1 MNCKIFTK
9 INNRRNKLKRKKEY
23 YWIFVIFIFICSV
36 VFRAY
41 VSLYEK
47 RLSTYY
53 DELRYMQIA
62 KSIWT
67 NHNFN
72 IYGTPGDFS
81 KILYSVFIAPFFSVS
96 NSIMRIKL
104 ISVWNS
110 ILISSSVFPAWLI
123 ARNIT
128 KNKFVITSAIILT
141 ALSSDM
147 CYSMVFMSENLYLPM
162 GLWLIYL
169 MIKIFTSSD
178 VRRKTVLTFFTG
190 IYTYFL
196 YLCKEIALAFVLAF
210 LIIEAVRFITS
221 KDKKILIPCVAFLI
235 GFAVFFITAKFTVF
249 SDIGSSYNQT
259 SLSQIGTPY
268 KFAYWIYTILYDG
281 AYLAVAFLFFPLLY
295 PLLKINRNNISE
307 LRNKMYIFTA
317 LSAFITLGIITFT
330 ISVREDLGRIDMRQH
345 LRYYCPLFLPLLV
358 VFMDILKNEGE
369 YSNSTTENKVWR
381 IFDYSRK
388 LFVFMIPV
396 VTIFILH
403 SLFKGSAVD
412 NTSLKFLLELV
423 TDIFKDTVETANKS
437 IANSGS
443 IIYMNAGMIIFKT
456 AYILF
461 ISSIFILI
469 KFRRN
474 KTALSLFLIV
484 TISVQILN
492 NYSTIKAFKQVTQI
506 SITAQDEAYRLD
518 NYLKTT
524 DGNILLVQNKK
535 FDTRIRIT
543 DAYLSVDYC
552 STTEENFYDTFNGS
566 DTIDLRK
573 AKFCTI
579 HSNNK
584 GYYENYDNF
593 SYIISDSKLKISD
606 KSAELIRIEGI
617 NAYYVYQ
624 LNDIYSISL
633 TE

>member
-1 MNCKIFTK
+1 MLFTE
-9 INNRRNKLKRKKEY
+9 NNNIEIKKKMKKEY

-36 VFRAY
+36 IFRAY
-41 VSLYEK
+41 MSLYEK

-53 DELRYMQIA
+53 DELRYVYIA
-62 KSIWT
+62 KSIWN

-81 KILYSVFIAPFFSVS
+81 KILYSVFIAPFFSIS
-96 NSIMRIKL
+96 NSIIRIKC
-104 ISVWNS
+104 ISIWNS

-128 KNKFVITSAIILT
+128 KDKLIVTSAVILT

-162 GLWLIYL
+162 GLWLIYF
-169 MIKIFTSSD
+169 MIKIFKSTD
-178 VRRKTVLTFFTG
+178 VKRKTVQAFFIG
-190 IYTYFL
+190 VYTYFL

-221 KDKKILIPCVAFLI
+221 KDKKILVPCAAFLI
-235 GFAVFFITAKFTVF
+235 GFALFFVTAKFTVF

-281 AYLAVAFLFFPLLY
+281 AYLTVAFLFFPLLY
-295 PLLKINRNNISE
+295 PLLKISRSNISE
-307 LRNKMYIFTA
+307 LRNKLYIFTA

-358 VFMDILKNEGE
+358 VFLDVLKNENE
-369 YSNSTTENKVWR
+369 QCKSAVESRLWR
-381 IFDYSRK
+381 NFDYFRK
-388 LFVFMIPV
+388 LLVFIIPFI
-396 VTIFILH
+396 TIFILH

-423 TDIFKDTVETANKS
+423 TNVFKDTVETANKS
-437 IANSGS
+437 IEKSGS

-461 ISSIFILI
+461 IALIFILI
-469 KFRRN
+469 KFR
-474 KTALSLFLIV
+474 KKKAALSLFLII
-484 TISVQILN
+484 TISVQVLN
-492 NYSTIKAFKQVTQI
+492 NYSTIKAFKGVTQI
-506 SITAQDEAYRLD
+506 SVTAQDEAYRLD

-524 DGNILLVQNKK
+524 DGNILLVQEKK

-543 DAYLSVDYC
+543 DAYLSGDYC
-552 STTEENFYDTFNGS
+552 STTAEEFYKAFNGS
-566 DTIDLRK
+566 DTIDLRET
-573 AKFCTI
+573 KFPTI

-593 SYIISDSKLKISD
+593 SYIVSDSRLKISD
-606 KSAELIRIEGI
+606 ESAELIGIEGI

>member
-1 MNCKIFTK
+1 MKK
-9 INNRRNKLKRKKEY
+9 KLKMKKEY

-41 VSLYEK
+41 LSLYEK

-62 KSIWT
+62 KSIWI

-96 NSIMRIKL
+96 NSIRRIKL

-110 ILISSSVFPAWLI
+110 ALISSSVFPAWLI
-123 ARNIT
+123 AKNIT
-128 KNKFVITSAIILT
+128 KDKFIIISAVILT
-141 ALSSDM
+141 AFSPDM

-169 MIKIFTSSD
+169 IIKIFKSSD
-178 VRRKTVLTFFTG
+178 IKRKTVLAFFTG
-190 IYTYFL
+190 AYTYFL

-221 KDKKILIPCVAFLI
+221 KDKKILVPCAAFLI
-235 GFAVFFITAKFTVF
+235 GFAVFFVTAKFTVF
-249 SDIGSSYNQT
+249 SDTGSSYNQT
-259 SLSQIGTPY
+259 NLSQIGTPY

-281 AYLAVAFLFFPLLY
+281 AYLAVAFMFFPLLY
-295 PLLKINRNNISE
+295 PLLKINRRNTAE
-307 LRNKMYIFTA
+307 LRNKVYIFTA
-317 LSAFITLGIITFT
+317 LSALITLGIITFT

-345 LRYYCPLFLPLLV
+345 LRYYCPFFLPLLV
-358 VFMDILKNEGE
+358 VFIDILKNESE
-369 YSNSTTENKVWR
+369 QSNSAAENK

-388 LFVFMIPV
+388 LFVFVIPV

-423 TDIFKDTVETANKS
+423 TDIFSDTVETANKS
-437 IANSGS
+437 IAKSGN

-456 AYILF
+456 VYILF
-461 ISSIFILI
+461 IASIFILI

-484 TISVQILN
+484 TISVQVLN
-492 NYSTIKAFKQVTQI
+492 NYSTIKAFRNVTAI
-506 SITAQDEAYRLD
+506 SVTAQDEAYRLD

-524 DGNILLVQNKK
+524 NGNILLVQEKK

-552 STTEENFYDTFNGS
+552 STTADDFYNAFGDS
-566 DTIDLRK
+566 DTIDLK
-573 AKFCTI
+573 ETKFSTI

-584 GYYENYDNF
+584 SYYENYDNF
-593 SYIISDSKLKISD
+593 SYIISDSKLKISNE
-606 KSAELIRIEGI
+606 SAELIKIDGI
-617 NAYYVYQ
+617 NAYYIYQ
-624 LNDIYSISL
+624 LNDIYSISMA
-633 TE
+633 E

>member
-1 MNCKIFTK
+1 MK
-9 INNRRNKLKRKKEY
+9 RRKEY
-23 YWIFVIFIFICSV
+23 FWIFVTLIFICSV

-72 IYGTPGDFS
+72 IYGTQGDFS
-81 KILYSVFIAPFFSVS
+81 KILYSVFFSPFFAVS

-123 ARNIT
+123 AKNIT
-128 KNKFVITSAIILT
+128 KDKFIVTSAVILT

-162 GLWLIYL
+162 GLWLIYF
-169 MIKIFTSSD
+169 MIKIFTSSNT
-178 VRRKTVLTFFTG
+178 RRKTVIAFFTG
-190 IYTYFL
+190 VYTYFL

-210 LIIEAVRFITS
+210 LMIEAVRFITS
-221 KDKKILIPCVAFLI
+221 KDKKILIPCGAFVA
-235 GFAVFFITAKFTVF
+235 GFVLFFIIAKFTVF

-281 AYLAVAFLFFPLLY
+281 AYLTVAFLFFPLLY
-295 PLLKINRNNISE
+295 PLLKINRSNIAE
-307 LRNKMYIFTA
+307 LRNKLYIFTA

-358 VFMDILKNEGE
+358 VFLDVLKNENKQCK
-369 YSNSTTENKVWR
+369 SVTESKLWR
-381 IFDYSRK
+381 NLDYFRK
-388 LFVFMIPV
+388 LFVFIIPV
-396 VTIFILH
+396 ITVFILH

-423 TDIFKDTVETANKS
+423 TDVFENKVETANKS
-437 IANSGS
+437 IEKSGS
-443 IIYMNAGMIIFKT
+443 ILYINAGMILFKT
-456 AYILF
+456 TYILF
-461 ISSIFILI
+461 IVSVFMLI
-469 KFRRN
+469 KFR
-474 KTALSLFLIV
+474 KKKAALSIFLTA
-484 TISVQILN
+484 TIAVQLLN
-492 NYSTIKAFKQVTQI
+492 NYSTIKAFRGVTAI
-506 SITAQDEAYRLD
+506 SVTAQDEAYRLD

-524 DGNILLVQNKK
+524 DGNILLIQEKK

-552 STTEENFYDTFNGS
+552 STTADGFYDAFNSS
-566 DTIDLRK
+566 DTIDLRET
-573 AKFCTI
+573 KFPTI

-584 GYYENYDNF
+584 GYYEDYDNF
-593 SYIISDSKLKISD
+593 SYIISDSRLKISD
-606 KSAELIRIEGI
+606 ESAELIRIEGI
-617 NAYYVYQ
+617 NAYYIYQ